1 MQEVKVSNKDRSSKK
16 LKDNNISVGEY
27 ETRIL
32 KRWKTLSFLQTLRLN
47 GIVRMM
53 FISCLIFFK
62 YRIVNKMV
70 VIVTKKDENRLG
82 LFVRISFISLY
93 IGLFLVGERN
103 SFNSVRVSNFQILK
117 RPSIQPLGIFASRLI
132 WFRDHLI
139 TYFCVW
145 ERWKSKVPLLRKHNN
160 PNSAGYQRLHIVLH
174 AVHWWKA
181 WEDRDAEVESQSDRD
196 CPRHVTR
203 SPKHCSRSLSRKHYW

>member
-1 MQEVKVSNKDRSSKK
+1 MTLDDFMQEVKVSNKDRSSKK

-82 LFVRISFISLY
+82 LFGCFLLASETLLIAFGFLIFKFLKGRRYSL
-93 IGLFLVGERN
+93 
-103 SFNSVRVSNFQILK
+103 
-117 RPSIQPLGIFASRLI
+117 
-132 WFRDHLI
+132 
-139 TYFCVW
+139 
-145 ERWKSKVPLLRKHNN
+145 
-160 PNSAGYQRLHIVLH
+160 
-174 AVHWWKA
+174 
-181 WEDRDAEVESQSDRD
+181 
-196 CPRHVTR
+196 
-203 SPKHCSRSLSRKHYW
+203 